1 MKTTLQLLA
10 LAAIIFFTSCE
21 TSNVL
26 VLKRKYTKGYYVDFG
41 KKNNNKNSVVKENK
55 ANTDIATKENSETNI
70 EQEIAQEETV
80 NAPLTASADNKIV
93 LPTTNNKINM
103 FHTHVSEQASSIEN
117 NNLKSAKKESK
128 LISRINK
135 KINKSKSATKPS
147 GSDSNLILL
156 VILSLFP
163 FFALLA
169 MYLHD
174 GKAITLNF
182 WIDLLLHFTIVGYA
196 IFALL
201 VVFDIINLA

>member
-10 LAAIIFFTSCE
+10 LAAIIFLTSCG

-41 KKNNNKNSVVKENK
+41 NKKNNKNSEIKENK
-55 ANTDIATKENSETNI
+55 ANTAIATKENFETNI
-70 EQEIAQEETV
+70 EQEVAQEETV

-93 LPTTNNKINM
+93 LPSTNNKISM
-103 FHTHVSEQASSIEN
+103 LHTHISEQASSIEN
-117 NNLKSAKKESK
+117 HKLKSAKTESK

-135 KINKSKSATKPS
+135 KINKSKSNAKSS
-147 GSDSNLILL
+147 GNSNLILL

-163 FFALLA
+163 ILSLIA

-174 GKAITLNF
+174 GHAITLNF